1 MQIKGF
7 DMTSNSAIA
16 VRRKTVVESF
26 KTASD
31 CIGVIEP
38 GAALFAITRGQ
49 FSMID
54 ATLACLDQCGPADIS
69 LWTWT
74 VAEYEIECLERLR
87 NDGRVRNALMVIDA
101 SVRHKNAGLIRQW
114 ESSFGQESVRY
125 VVNHAKIVTIHSDRF
140 KLLLRGSMNLN
151 FNPRFEQ
158 FDLTEGGAD
167 FDLVKRI
174 ESELPILSNT
184 ASGNSIYK
192 ASKVAE
198 AFDSQQLSMFSG
210 VKTWAK

>member
-1 MQIKGF
+1 MAVP
-7 DMTSNSAIA
+7 SAIA
-16 VRRKTVVESF
+16 TRRKRAVESF
-26 KTASD
+26 QTAAE
-31 CIGVIEP
+31 CIGKLEP

-54 ATLACLDQCGPADIS
+54 AVLACLDQTGPAAVS

-87 NDGRVRNALMVIDA
+87 NDGRVTSGRLIIDHGARN
-101 SVRHKNAGLIRQW
+101 KNASLIKQW
-114 ESSFGQESVRY
+114 QGSFGRDSVRY
-125 VVNHAKIVTIHSDRF
+125 VMNHGKIATIESAGL

-167 FDLVKRI
+167 FDLVREI
-174 ESELPILSNT
+174 EDGLPVLADDAT
-184 ASGNSIYK
+184 GAECYK
-192 ASKVAE
+192 ASRVGE
-198 AFDSQQLSMFSG
+198 AFDREQLELFKG
-210 VKTWAK
+210 IKVWAK

>member
-1 MQIKGF
+1 M
-7 DMTSNSAIA
+7 SAPSSIS
-16 VRRKTVVESF
+16 VRRKRAVESF
-26 KTASD
+26 KTASE
-31 CIGVIEP
+31 CIGTLEP

-54 ATLACLDQCGPADIS
+54 AALACLDQSGPADLS

-87 NDGRVRNALMVIDA
+87 HDGRIKTALIVIDA
-101 SVRHKNAGLIRQW
+101 GARNKNSGLIKQW
-114 ESSFGQESVRY
+114 KGTFGVESVRY
-125 VVNHAKIVTIHSDRF
+125 VVNHSKIVTIASDRF

-167 FDLVKRI
+167 FALVKRI
-174 ESELPILSNT
+174 ESELPLLDDDVN
-184 ASGNSIYK
+184 GKDVYK
-192 ASKVAE
+192 ASKVSE
-198 AFDSQQLSMFSG
+198 AFSAEQLSIFSG
-210 VKTWAK
+210 TKVWAK